1 MFPWRGTLRHL
12 VVLGLRPV
20 LFARECLG
28 SLWATRIYAD
38 KYADLRMSVSIV
50 VGFFLRERQ
59 PVRRLRLVGE

>member
-12 VVLGLRPV
+12 VVLGLRPDFSPANV
-20 LFARECLG
+20 WD
-28 SLWATRIYAD
+28 LWATRIYAD